1 MHLLHAFRH
10 DLGVRLA
17 HAHGKLTS
25 GPAQL
30 DPLSALVIKGA
41 REMTSEGEMSAA
53 TFAALSGHLPNEH
66 LVDLIM
72 TVAFYNGVVR
82 VLGSLQIDV
91 EPDYQP
97 YLARYPLPPKAA

>member
-1 MHLLHAFRH
+1 VTDADIEALIADTEGRH
-10 DLGVRLA
+10 
-17 HAHGKLTS
+17 
-25 GPAQL
+25 AQL
-30 DPLSALVIKGA
+30 DALSALVIKGA

-97 YLARYPLPPKAA
+97 YLARYPLPPKSA